1 MRVAVKIS
9 WAVKVLMR
17 TATAKWIADYLGL
30 ESFIRQTAE
39 TCLHQTCSAKM
50 GRDSMS
56 VVDGNLKVYGVD
68 KLCIAESHYERKQ

>member
-1 MRVAVKIS
+1 MRVAVKIP

-17 TATAKWIADYLGL
+17 TATAKWIADYLKL
-30 ESFIRQTAE
+30 ESFIRETAE

-50 GRDSMS
+50 GRGSMS

-68 KLCIAESHYERKQ
+68 KVRIADKHHGSKQ